1 MKQVKL
7 RKTAVQGKAEQSV
20 SSGTIFDFEIG
31 TLIQSPCRH
40 CEMRSLLPDCCQHC
54 ELLAQIQTTLASG
67 ISSGHSVS
75 PAEDYCLAVNER

>member
-7 RKTAVQGKAEQSV
+7 RKTAVQVKTDQSV

-31 TLIQSPCRH
+31 TLIQSPCRQ

-54 ELLAQIQTTLASG
+54 DLLAQIQTTLASG
-67 ISSGHSVS
+67 ISSGNSVS
-75 PAEDYCLAVNER
+75 PVEDYCLAVNER